1 MKLISKLIVVL
12 VCFVG
17 VYTAFFFFSD
27 ISVISDKLL
36 NFKIEFLPIIL
47 SLVVFGWL
55 IIFLRWHFLLRNIN
69 INIPTR
75 SSFSIFISGFGLSF
89 IPGEVGDFV
98 KVQIL
103 KNKYDI
109 PRSKSSPII
118 ISEWLYTGIGLVSLC
133 LFGGLFFL
141 NLSFQT
147 ISLFLGCI
155 FSGVLI
161 ILFTITNSK
170 KLFTK
175 FLKIGSKFKIISRF
189 SESLTDSFDIIKKST
204 SGKAVVISSLL
215 SISFWLIE
223 SITVFFIMQ
232 GYGISVV
239 QILDIVPIYSSAI
252 VLGYASFL
260 PLGTGVVEGSFG
272 ASLQQLGV
280 EFSASFSVVI
290 IIRLFTRWFGI
301 LIGLFAI
308 KKNGGFGLLQ

>member
-1 MKLISKLIVVL
+1 MKLINKLIIVL

-27 ISVISDKLL
+27 LSVISDRLL
-36 NFKIEFLPIIL
+36 NFKIEFLPIIF
-47 SLVVFGWL
+47 SLVILGWL
-55 IIFLRWHFLLRNIN
+55 IIFLRWHFLLRNVN
-69 INIPTR
+69 INIPAK

-109 PRSKSSPII
+109 SRSKSSPII

-133 LFGGLFFL
+133 LFGGLFFE
-141 NLSFQT
+141 
-147 ISLFLGCI
+147 ISLYLGCV

-161 ILFTITNSK
+161 MLFVITNSK

-175 FLKIGSKFKIISRF
+175 FLKFGSKIKIVARF
-189 SESLTDSFDIIKKST
+189 SESLTDSFDTIKKST
-204 SGKAVVISSLL
+204 SGKAVIISSLL
-215 SISFWLIE
+215 SISYWLIE
-223 SITVFFIMQ
+223 SITVFFIMH
-232 GYGISVV
+232 GYGINAV
-239 QILDIVPIYSSAI
+239 QILDVIPIYSSSL

-272 ASLQQLGV
+272 TFLQGYGV
-280 EFSASFSVVI
+280 ELSVSFSVVI
-290 IIRLFTRWFGI
+290 IIRLITRWFGI
-301 LIGLFAI
+301 LVGLFAI
-308 KKNGGFGLLQ
+308 KKNGGFGLLH